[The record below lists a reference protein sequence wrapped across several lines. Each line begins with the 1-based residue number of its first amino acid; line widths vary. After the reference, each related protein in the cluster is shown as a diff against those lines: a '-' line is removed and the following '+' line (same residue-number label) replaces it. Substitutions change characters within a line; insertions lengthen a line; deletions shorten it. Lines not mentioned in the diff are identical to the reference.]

1 MFSHYEKIKPEL
13 LDILMQL
20 EQFYM
25 VTHLNKNGSITYTN
39 KEFLE
44 TSKWTPKRVIGKT
57 FWQMFSNDDADQQ
70 EADKIWRHVMKGKPW
85 SGTVKKISR
94 LNEPYYVNMTM
105 IPVIHSND
113 ELISVISFEMD
124 MTKDVQLQQKLEE
137 IASFDYETGLMSRH
151 NLETTVNQLIEKK
164 DGFAFVNIA
173 IDRFYTLQ
181 GFHSN
186 ESRTEIIKAFVNRMK
201 RFFQNS
207 QIARIGVNEFVIL
220 TNFGDW
226 FIEGFNDFLK
236 RHPIYIENVSIP
248 ISTSGGIIRYP
259 ENQKT
264 YTGLMTTSVVATKEA
279 IELGGGRFTTLS
291 TASHKALNRKALISQ
306 KMLSAIDH
314 EHLQVAYQPQIDSQ
328 TGKILLYES
337 LVRWEDEELGTIA
350 PDELIPIAEENGLIQ
365 RIGAFVLS
373 EAAKLAS
380 TLYKAEEPTIFSVNT
395 SVREF
400 TDPKRNKQILKIL
413 EASACPPELIQL
425 EITEM
430 FAFKA
435 EEETSVSRQMKDLND
450 AGIKFALDDFGT
462 GFASFRYMQTLPID
476 KLKIDKLFINSLTT
490 HEQTT
495 QLVRGMIQF
504 GKSMNMFVVAEGVE
518 TEEQAHLL
526 KEFGVDG
533 LQGYYIGHPITKEAI
548 LNSIDVN

>member
-291 TASHKALNRKALISQ
+291 TASHKTLNRKALISQ